1 LLTELLSIK
10 IYNVSHFLEL
20 IINAE
25 QPKSFSIVEKL
36 KTKKQQNKLIGL
48 SDKENIQRSDIFP
61 S

>member
-1 LLTELLSIK
+1 LLTALFSIQ
-10 IYNVSHFLEL
+10 IYIVSHFLEL

>member
-1 LLTELLSIK
+1 LLTALFSIQ